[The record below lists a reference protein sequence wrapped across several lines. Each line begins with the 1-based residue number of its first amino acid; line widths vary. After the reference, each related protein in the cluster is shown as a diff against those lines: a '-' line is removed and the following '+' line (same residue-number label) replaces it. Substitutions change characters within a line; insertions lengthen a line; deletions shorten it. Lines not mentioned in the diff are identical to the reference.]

1 MSNRNWIPEILY
13 EETDEECM
21 TSHIPFI
28 PVPDEESMP
37 VLLYIFESRET
48 GEHEP
53 GPEGEDLPVTEMEL
67 HQYADMAT
75 LKKKLDR
82 QEYDKVR
89 GVLGLEPMK
98 SAVSKGYDISN
109 NIRKNLG
116 QPQELKPGT
125 QFYFGPTDSDN
136 TQEN

>member
-1 MSNRNWIPEILY
+1 MSSKNWIPEIFY
-13 EETDEECM
+13 EEADEECL

-28 PVPDEESMP
+28 PVPDKESMP
-37 VLLYIFESRET
+37 TMLYVFESRET
-48 GEHEP
+48 GEYEP

-67 HQYADMAT
+67 HQYADMAI
-75 LKKKLDR
+75 LKKNLDK
-82 QEYDKVR
+82 QAYDKVR
-89 GVLGLEPMK
+89 GVLGLETME

-116 QPQELKPGT
+116 QPIELKPGT
-125 QFYFGPTDSDN
+125 QFYFGPIDPDA